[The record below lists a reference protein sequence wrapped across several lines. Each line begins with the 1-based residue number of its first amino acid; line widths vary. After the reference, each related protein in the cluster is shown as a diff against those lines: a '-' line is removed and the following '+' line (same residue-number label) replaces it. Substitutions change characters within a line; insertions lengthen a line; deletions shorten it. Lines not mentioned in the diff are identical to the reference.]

1 MCCTEVVAQDIFQ
14 AVKRFIEKWCTRIMQ
29 SPERHVVE
37 FHDRVRP
44 VIMESDLE
52 TNFSII
58 KETTFS
64 IYERCLKRLNMGET
78 DFKEIPNLED
88 FEASFQ
94 AANNST
100 VANMGLK
107 RFYLG

>member
-1 MCCTEVVAQDIFQ
+1 MVAQDIFQ
-14 AVKRFIEKWCTRIMQ
+14 ALKRFSEKWCTRIMQ

-52 TNFSII
+52 TNFSIL
-58 KETTFS
+58 KETSFS
-64 IYERCLKRLNMGET
+64 IYERCLKRLNMGES

-88 FEASFQ
+88 FEARFQHQNLSVYISFR
-94 AANNST
+94 T
-100 VANMGLK
+100 HV
-107 RFYLG
+107 